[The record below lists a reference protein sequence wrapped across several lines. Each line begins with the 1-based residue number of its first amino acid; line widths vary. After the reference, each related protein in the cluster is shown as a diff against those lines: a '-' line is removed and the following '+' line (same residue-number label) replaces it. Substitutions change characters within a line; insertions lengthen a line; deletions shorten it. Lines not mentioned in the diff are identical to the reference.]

1 MTAEAAI
8 IEVFVSFQGEGTHAG
23 ERHLFVR
30 FQDCELSCKWC
41 DTPATFV
48 ENRFCRVESPPLSK
62 KFRHY
67 PNPVSVG
74 ALMEI
79 LSEFGEETIAVT
91 GGEPLQKVTFLKE
104 WLPLVNERRILLETA
119 GVHVPE
125 LKEILDWVTIISMD
139 LKLPSSTG
147 MHPWWREHEAFLRL
161 AHQKEVYVKVVVTAE
176 TEERHLERAAQLVAA
191 VDPKIPFLIQ
201 PASVTAKF
209 RAVATAEQLARWQ
222 EIGQSRLQD
231 VRVFPQIH
239 KILGVS

>member
-41 DTPATFV
+41 DTPASFV
-48 ENRFCRVESPPLSK
+48 ENRFCRVESPPFSK
-62 KFRHY
+62 KFRHC
-67 PNPVSVG
+67 PNPVSVAG
-74 ALMEI
+74 LMEI

-91 GGEPLQKVTFLKE
+91 GGEPLQKVAFLKD
-104 WLPLVNERRILLETA
+104 WLPLLKERRVLLETA

-125 LKEILDWVTIISMD
+125 FKEVLDWVTIVSMD

-161 AHQKEVYVKVVVTAE
+161 AYQKEVYVKVVVTSE
-176 TEERHLERAAQLVAA
+176 TEERHLDRAASLVASL
-191 VDPKIPFLIQ
+191 DPKIPFLIQ

-209 RAVATAEQLARWQ
+209 RAVATPEQLARWQ
-222 EIGQSRLQD
+222 EIGRSHLHD
-231 VRVFPQIH
+231 VRVVPQIH
-239 KILGVS
+239 KILGVA